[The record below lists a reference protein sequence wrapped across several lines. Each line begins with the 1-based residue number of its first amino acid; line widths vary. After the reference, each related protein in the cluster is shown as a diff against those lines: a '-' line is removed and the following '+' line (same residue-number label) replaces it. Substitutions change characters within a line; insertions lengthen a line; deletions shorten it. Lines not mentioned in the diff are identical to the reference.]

1 MRFVTYLSSGR
12 QRVGVLD
19 AQDRVHEVSRLA
31 GSAGSAGAELD
42 LLGVIDTWDELQTR
56 LSDGVSDGASDGG
69 VPVQELALLAPV
81 PRPRRNI
88 FCVGKNYREH
98 AREFGTSGYDASSG
112 PATDDHV
119 PQFPVV
125 FTKAPT
131 SVTGPDAAID
141 PHPTVTK
148 ELDYE
153 AELAVI
159 IGRGGADIPAS
170 RALEH
175 VWGYTIVNDVTARDR
190 QRDHKQWFLGK
201 SLDGFCPMGPYAVT
215 ADEIDEDALT
225 VECRVNG
232 ELRQQASTAD
242 LVFDIPTLIE
252 TISAGLTLEPGDII
266 ATGTPAGVGIG
277 FDPPRFLRS
286 GDLVEV
292 SITGLGTLRNR
303 VA

>member
-1 MRFVTYLSSGR
+1 MRFVTYVSTGR
-12 QRVGVLD
+12 PTVGLLD
-19 AQDRVHEVSRLA
+19 AQDRVHDVAALL
-31 GSAGSAGAELD
+31 GTQGAELD
-42 LLGVIDTWDELQTR
+42 LVGLIESWSQVQTR
-56 LSDGVSDGASDGG
+56 LSDVRAGG
-69 VPVQELALLAPV
+69 VPVTEVQLLAPF

-112 PATDDHV
+112 PATDDHI

-131 SVTGPDAAID
+131 SVIGPEAAID
-141 PHPTVTK
+141 PHSTVTK

-153 AELAVI
+153 AELAVV
-159 IGRGGADIPAS
+159 IGAGGTDIPAS

-201 SLDGFCPMGPYAVT
+201 SLDGFCPMGPYALT
-215 ADEIDEDALT
+215 ADEVDEDGLT

-232 ELRQQASTAD
+232 ELRQRASTAD
-242 LVFDIPTLIE
+242 LIFDIPTLIE

-277 FDPPRFLRS
+277 FEPPRFLRS

>member
-1 MRFVTYLSSGR
+1 MRFVTYLSDGR
-12 QRVGVLD
+12 PTVGLLD
-19 AQDRVHEVSRLA
+19 AQERVHEVSGLV
-31 GSAGSAGAELD
+31 GSQHADLD
-42 LLGVIDTWDELQTR
+42 LVGLIEHWSQLQDR
-56 LSDGVSDGASDGG
+56 LSVPLASGG
-69 VPVQELALLAPV
+69 VPLGEVQLLAPF

-98 AREFGTSGYDASSG
+98 AREFGTSGYDHSSG
-112 PATDDHV
+112 PATDSHV
-119 PQFPVV
+119 PDFPVV

-131 SVTGPDAAID
+131 SVIGPDAAVD

-153 AELAVI
+153 AELAVV
-159 IGRGGADIPAS
+159 IGRAGADIPAS

-215 ADEIDEDALT
+215 ADEVDEDALT

-232 ELRQQASTAD
+232 ELRQHASTAD

-286 GDLVEV
+286 GDLVEI

>member
-1 MRFVTYLSSGR
+1 MRFVTYASAGR
-12 QRVGVLD
+12 PAVGLLD
-19 AQDRVHEVSRLA
+19 EQDRVHDVSGLLESTGSDLDLVGLIEDWPQLRSRL
-31 GSAGSAGAELD
+31 SAGPVGAGLPLAE
-42 LLGVIDTWDELQTR
+42 VR
-56 LSDGVSDGASDGG
+56 V
-69 VPVQELALLAPV
+69 LAPI
-81 PRPRRNI
+81 PRPRRNV

-98 AREFGTSGYDASSG
+98 AREFGKSGYDQSSG
-112 PATDDHV
+112 HATDSHV
-119 PQFPVV
+119 PDFPVV

-131 SVTGPDAAID
+131 SVIGPEVAVD

-159 IGRGGADIPAS
+159 IGEGGADIPAS

-225 VECRVNG
+225 VECHVNG